1 MTDKPV
7 VSFAKA
13 LWNTMLRE
21 CGIIRR
27 DAMYAVCLLVFP
39 VVVTVFFTT
48 LMDEGQPA
56 DMPVGV
62 VDLDNSA
69 TSRNIIRRLDAFQ
82 NSHVAG
88 KYSSVNEAR
97 EAMQRGDIYGFLLL
111 PESMSSDLVA
121 GRQPKVSFYY
131 TMTSLTAGSLV
142 FKDLK
147 TIATLGSAAVGQAT
161 LRAKGATDKQVMT
174 FLQPIVVSLH
184 QISNPYTNYNV
195 YLSAM
200 LVPGVIMLFIFLVTA
215 YSVGTEIKYGRS
227 KQWLEKAGDNI
238 VVAVTGKMIPQAL
251 VSLVVVYGY
260 MAYVYGFLHFPC
272 PGGWGILLLVGLL
285 IVLAAEGFGLFVFCL
300 MPSMRMS
307 MSVCS
312 LWAVL
317 SFSMVGTAFPVTSMD
332 PALQSLSWLFPLR
345 HYFVI
350 YQTSIFND
358 YPLAD
363 VYWHVVALVS
373 FALLPIILL
382 PKLHN
387 AMKNYEYIP

>member
-174 FLQPIVVSLH
+174 FLQPIVVSFH

-195 YLSAM
+195 YLSTM